1 MGRHDMRYIKFVVR
15 IIAVCAIVA
24 VFDYTMPARDIVR
37 IVGTEV
43 VRTDIG
49 ANAFFWAGSDAGT
62 AAAANSRDIRFI
74 NTVRPDE
81 KPRVYRNQ
89 DTGWGWPPYLKFDSG
104 NLQAEAQQLATDDH
118 WVAVTHYGWRSTLI
132 SIYPNATKITPV
144 PGPFVSLFPWSRVIA
159 AVLLAVLGF
168 IVWRIWVRFRSWLG
182 DRFDRLRARF

>member
-1 MGRHDMRYIKFVVR
+1 MRYLKFVVR
-15 IIAVCAIVA
+15 IVALCAVVA

-49 ANAFFWAGSDAGT
+49 ANAFFWASPDAG
-62 AAAANSRDIRFI
+62 AAAISNNRDIRFI
-74 NTVRPDE
+74 NTVHPDGR
-81 KPRVYRNQ
+81 PRVYRNE

-104 NLQAEAQQLATDDH
+104 NLQAEAQQLAAGEN

-132 SIYPNATKITPV
+132 SIYPNATSISPV
-144 PGPFVSLFPWSRVIA
+144 TGPFVSLFPWPRVIG
-159 AVLLAVLGF
+159 AVLLAVIGL
-168 IVWRIWVRFRSWLG
+168 IVWRSWVRLRSWLG